1 MKTRTILI
9 TSFLLIITLELIKAD
24 KTINNTF
31 TGKAKRFMQS
41 VTTTPENQF
50 LTTIITTVPTTIP
63 KIPTTIP
70 IVVTTVTTEDKN
82 DNNNNNKENNVNDN
96 NLDYSLAEDCKK
108 LLKPSTTFTIILMI
122 YMVLIIAGAILVLVL
137 LKKDLEN

>member
-1 MKTRTILI
+1 MKTRTILM

-63 KIPTTIP
+63 

-82 DNNNNNKENNVNDN
+82 DNNNNKENEVNDN
-96 NLDYSLAEDCKK
+96 HLGYSLAEDCKK

>member
-63 KIPTTIP
+63 

-82 DNNNNNKENNVNDN
+82 DNNNNNKENDVNDN
-96 NLDYSLAEDCKK
+96 HLLDYSLGEDCKK

-122 YMVLIIAGAILVLVL
+122 YMGQILQ
-137 LKKDLEN
+137 

>member
-31 TGKAKRFMQS
+31 PGKAKRFMDLA
-41 VTTTPENQF
+41 TTTPENQF
-50 LTTIITTVPTTIP
+50 LTTIITTV
-63 KIPTTIP
+63 PTTIP

-82 DNNNNNKENNVNDN
+82 DNNNNNKENDVNDN
-96 NLDYSLAEDCKK
+96 HLVYSLAEDCKK

>member
-9 TSFLLIITLELIKAD
+9 TTFLLIIALELVKAD
-24 KTINNTF
+24 KIINNTF
-31 TGKAKRFMQS
+31 PGKAKRFMDLA
-41 VTTTPENQF
+41 TTTPEITY
-50 LTTIITTVPTTIP
+50 LTTIITTV
-63 KIPTTIP
+63 PTTIP

-82 DNNNNNKENNVNDN
+82 DNNNNKENDVNDN
-96 NLDYSLAEDCKK
+96 HLDYSIAEDCKK

>member
-63 KIPTTIP
+63 

-82 DNNNNNKENNVNDN
+82 DNNNNKENDVNDN
-96 NLDYSLAEDCKK
+96 HLDLSLAEDCKK

>member
-63 KIPTTIP
+63 

-82 DNNNNNKENNVNDN
+82 DNNNNNKENDVNDN
-96 NLDYSLAEDCKK
+96 HLGYSIAEDCKK

>member
-50 LTTIITTVPTTIP
+50 LTTIITTVPTV
-63 KIPTTIP
+63 PTTIP

-82 DNNNNNKENNVNDN
+82 DNNNKENDVNDN
-96 NLDYSLAEDCKK
+96 HLDLSLAEDCKK

>member
-63 KIPTTIP
+63 

-82 DNNNNNKENNVNDN
+82 DNNNKENDVNDN
-96 NLDYSLAEDCKK
+96 HLDYSLAEDCKK

>member
-31 TGKAKRFMQS
+31 PGKAKRFLQNNN
-41 VTTTPENQF
+41 TTPENQF
-50 LTTIITTVPTTIP
+50 LTTIITTV
-63 KIPTTIP
+63 PTTIP

-82 DNNNNNKENNVNDN
+82 DNNNKENDVNDN
-96 NLDYSLAEDCKK
+96 HLDYSLAEDCKK

>member
-50 LTTIITTVPTTIP
+50 LTTIITTVPTV
-63 KIPTTIP
+63 PTTIP
-70 IVVTTVTTEDKN
+70 ILVTTVTTEDKN
-82 DNNNNNKENNVNDN
+82 DNNNNKENNVNDN

>member
-50 LTTIITTVPTTIP
+50 LTTIITTVPTV
-63 KIPTTIP
+63 PTTIP

-82 DNNNNNKENNVNDN
+82 DNNNNKENDVNDN
-96 NLDYSLAEDCKK
+96 HLDYSLAEDCKK

>member
-9 TSFLLIITLELIKAD
+9 TTFLLIITLELIKAD
-24 KTINNTF
+24 NTNNNTF
-31 TGKAKRFMQS
+31 PGKAKRFMDLA
-41 VTTTPENQF
+41 TTTPEITY
-50 LTTIITTVPTTIP
+50 LTTIITTV
-63 KIPTTIP
+63 PTTIP

-82 DNNNNNKENNVNDN
+82 DNNNKETNVNDN
-96 NLDYSLAEDCKK
+96 YLDYSLAEDCKK

>member
-1 MKTRTILI
+1 M
-9 TSFLLIITLELIKAD
+9 IIALELVKAD

-50 LTTIITTVPTTIP
+50 LTTIITTVPTV
-63 KIPTTIP
+63 PTTIP
-70 IVVTTVTTEDKN
+70 ILVTTVTTEDKN
-82 DNNNNNKENNVNDN
+82 DNNNKENDVNDN
-96 NLDYSLAEDCKK
+96 HLDLSLAEDCKK

>member
-9 TSFLLIITLELIKAD
+9 TTFLLIIALELVKAD

-50 LTTIITTVPTTIP
+50 LTTIITTVPTV
-63 KIPTTIP
+63 PTTIP

-82 DNNNNNKENNVNDN
+82 DNNNNKENDVNDN
-96 NLDYSLAEDCKK
+96 HLDYSPAEDCKK

>member
-63 KIPTTIP
+63 

-82 DNNNNNKENNVNDN
+82 DNNNNNKENDVNDN
-96 NLDYSLAEDCKK
+96 HLDLSLAEDCKK

>member
-50 LTTIITTVPTTIP
+50 LTTIITTVPTV
-63 KIPTTIP
+63 PTTIP

-82 DNNNNNKENNVNDN
+82 DNNNNKENDKKSNETNKENGAK
-96 NLDYSLAEDCKK
+96 SL
-108 LLKPSTTFTIILMI
+108 LLNIILLF
-122 YMVLIIAGAILVLVL
+122 VLNIL
-137 LKKDLEN
+137 KF

>member
-9 TSFLLIITLELIKAD
+9 TTFLLIIALELVKAD

-31 TGKAKRFMQS
+31 PGKAKRFMDLA
-41 VTTTPENQF
+41 TTTPEITY
-50 LTTIITTVPTTIP
+50 LTTIITTV
-63 KIPTTIP
+63 PTTIP

-82 DNNNNNKENNVNDN
+82 DNNNKENDVNDN
-96 NLDYSLAEDCKK
+96 HLDYSLAEDCKK

>member
-63 KIPTTIP
+63 KISTTIP

-82 DNNNNNKENNVNDN
+82 DNNNNKENDVNDN
-96 NLDYSLAEDCKK
+96 HLDYSLAEDCKK

>member
-63 KIPTTIP
+63 

-82 DNNNNNKENNVNDN
+82 DNNNNKENDVNDN

>member
-9 TSFLLIITLELIKAD
+9 TTFLLIIALELVKAD

-31 TGKAKRFMQS
+31 PGKAKRFMDLA
-41 VTTTPENQF
+41 TTTPENQF

-63 KIPTTIP
+63 

-82 DNNNNNKENNVNDN
+82 DNNNKENDVNDN
-96 NLDYSLAEDCKK
+96 HLDYSLAEDCKK

>member
-41 VTTTPENQF
+41 VTTTPEITY
-50 LTTIITTVPTTIP
+50 LTTIITTV
-63 KIPTTIP
+63 PTTIP

-82 DNNNNNKENNVNDN
+82 DNNNNKENDVNDN
-96 NLDYSLAEDCKK
+96 HLDYSLAEDCKK

>member
-31 TGKAKRFMQS
+31 PGKAKRFLQNNN
-41 VTTTPENQF
+41 TTPENQF
-50 LTTIITTVPTTIP
+50 LTTIITTVPTV
-63 KIPTTIP
+63 PTTIP

-82 DNNNNNKENNVNDN
+82 DNNNNKENDVNDN
-96 NLDYSLAEDCKK
+96 HLDLSLAEDCKK